1 MPGAEARLRQRI
13 RHAILI
19 AHPRVLVW
27 GMPASAF
34 SGPGRSDLM
43 GVAYARPFN
52 LEVKTATG
60 KVTKIQDIVLRE
72 CRRAGSYAWVVRTPE
87 SAVAAI
93 EWIRKRGKLPMPDD
107 ILDIEDWFKEVDE
120 APAEVEPSLTEETI
134 PDPLPPVTANANL
147 DEVDLQELA
156 TADQNAFDLANG
168 TATLDAP
175 MTTLEDGVMA
185 VLTKMVELLQQMHKD
200 LRTVGDR
207 VTITW
212 QSANRLENNLLF
224 TNQRIDK
231 LMAMIMEE
239 EAPDVTTS
247 FQLPGE
253 AETEMEQSEPAPR
266 TRRRR
271 AAKA

>member
-13 RHAILI
+13 RSAMLR
-19 AHPRVLVW
+19 AHPRIIVW

-34 SGPGRSDLM
+34 TGPGRADLF
-43 GVAYARPFN
+43 GAAYARPFN
-52 LEVKTATG
+52 FEVKTATG
-60 KVTKIQDIVLRE
+60 KPTKIQEIVLRE
-72 CRRAGSYAWVVRTPE
+72 CRRAGSYAWIVRTPLA
-87 SAVAAI
+87 AVAALD
-93 EWIRKRGKLPMPDD
+93 WIQRGGRIPMPDD
-107 ILDIEDWFKEVDE
+107 ILDIEDWFKELDE
-120 APAEVEPSLTEETI
+120 TPAEPEPPLTEETI
-134 PDPLPPVTANANL
+134 PDPLPPVTDNANL
-147 DEVDLQELA
+147 DERVSILEEAVDLL
-156 TADQNAFDLANG
+156 ADQPEPNG
-168 TATLDAP
+168 VAE
-175 MTTLEDGVMA
+175 MTTLEEGVLA
-185 VLTKMVELLQQMHKD
+185 VLAKMTDLLQAMRND
-200 LRTVGDR
+200 IRTVGDR

-231 LMAMIMEE
+231 LLAMIMEE

-253 AETEMEQSEPAPR
+253 AETEMEQAEPAPR